1 MRPIRL
7 LLQTTIPRTDDD
19 WHVGRFSILR
29 DHLTRWRSPEGE
41 PVCEVTARDRA
52 GADDDP
58 VLSHLGD
65 RAFDELWLFAVD
77 TGQGLTPREQKAL
90 FEFHARGGGILTA
103 RDHQDLG
110 ASLGGIPCLGA
121 LEHFHRLQPESE
133 EARRQPDDGNPRIS
147 WPNYHSGW
155 NGDLQP
161 IVATIPPH
169 PLLFRDG
176 HSAAGGILS
185 RFPAHPH
192 EGAVEAPPG
201 DPSAR
206 VVAEGRSTRTGRAF
220 NLMVGVERTRGDDG
234 RLHGRVV
241 AHSSFHHFCD
251 YNWDLR
257 AGAPSFVDDPPGSQV
272 AADHGAL
279 DDIKTYVRNAARWL
293 APAADRGAALDDGA
307 RLGS

>member
-1 MRPIRL
+1 VSAKTPMRPIRL
-7 LLQTTIPRTDDD
+7 LLQTTIPRADDD
-19 WHVGRFSILR
+19 WHVGRFSMLC
-29 DHLTRWRSPEGE
+29 DHLAGWRGADGGA
-41 PVCEVTARDRA
+41 VCEVTARDRA
-52 GADDDP
+52 GAADDP
-58 VLSHLGD
+58 VLSHLAD
-65 RAFDELWLFAVD
+65 MAFDELWLFAVD
-77 TGQGLTPREQKAL
+77 TGQGLTPREREAL

-110 ASLGGIPCLGA
+110 ASLCGIPCLGP
-121 LEHFHRLQPESE
+121 LEHFHCLQPESE
-133 EARRQPDDGNPRIS
+133 EARRQPDDGNARIS

-155 NGDLQP
+155 NGDLQS
-161 IVATIPPH
+161 IVATSPAH

-176 HSAAGGILS
+176 RSPAGGILA

-192 EGAVEAPPG
+192 EGAVGPAPG
-201 DPSAR
+201 DPSTR
-206 VVAEGRSTRTGRAF
+206 VVAEGHSTRTGRAF
-220 NLMVGVERTRGDDG
+220 NLVVAAEPTRFDDG

-272 AADHGAL
+272 AADRTAL

-293 APAADRGAALDDGA
+293 AV
-307 RLGS
+307 S

>member
-1 MRPIRL
+1 MRPIRV

-19 WHVGRFSILR
+19 WHVGRFSMLR
-29 DHLTRWRSPEGE
+29 DHLTGWRGAGGRAE
-41 PVCEVTARDRA
+41 CEVTARDRA
-52 GADDDP
+52 GAEDDP
-58 VLSHLGD
+58 VLIRLGE

-77 TGQGLTPREQKAL
+77 TGQGLTPREQEAL

-110 ASLGGIPCLGA
+110 ASLCGIPCLGA
-121 LEHFHRLQPESE
+121 LEHFHCLQPEGE
-133 EARRQPDDGNPRIS
+133 EGRRQPDDGNPQIS

-155 NGDLQP
+155 NGDLQT
-161 IVATIPPH
+161 IVPTDPPH

-176 HSAAGGILS
+176 RSPGGGILA

-192 EGAVEAPPG
+192 EGAVGPSLD
-201 DPSAR
+201 DPSTR

-220 NLMVGVERTRGDDG
+220 NLVVAAERRHASDG
-234 RLHGRVV
+234 RLHGRLV

-257 AGAPSFVDDPPGSQV
+257 VGAPSFVDDPPGSQV
-272 AADHGAL
+272 AADREAL
-279 DDIKTYVRNAARWL
+279 DDIKTYVRNAVRWL
-293 APAADRGAALDDGA
+293 APEVD
-307 RLGS
+307 

>member
-1 MRPIRL
+1 MPPIRV

-19 WHVGRFSILR
+19 WHVGRFSLLR
-29 DHLTRWRSPEGE
+29 EHLASWRGTDGAPA
-41 PVCEVTARDRA
+41 CEVTARDRQ
-52 GADDDP
+52 GPDDDP
-58 VLSHLGD
+58 VLSRLGD

-77 TGQGLTPREQKAL
+77 TGQGLTVRERQAL

-110 ASLGGIPCLGA
+110 SSLCGIPCLGP
-121 LEHFHRLQPESE
+121 LEHFHHLQPESE
-133 EARRQPDDGNPRIS
+133 EERRQPDDGNAQIS

-161 IVATIPPH
+161 IVATSPSH
-169 PLLFRDG
+169 PLMFRDG
-176 HSAAGGILS
+176 RSPTGGLLA

-192 EGAVEAPPG
+192 EGAVGPDDPG
-201 DPSAR
+201 AR

-220 NLMVGVERTRGDDG
+220 NLIVAADRTRADDG
-234 RLHGRVV
+234 RVHGRLV

-257 AGAPSFVDDPPGSQV
+257 SGAPSFVDDPPGRQV
-272 AADHGAL
+272 AADPMAL
-279 DDIKTYVRNAARWL
+279 DDVKTYVRNAVSWL
-293 APAADRGAALDDGA
+293 APDAG
-307 RLGS
+307 